1 MIFCLLLNAD
11 AKHIRISEC
20 IIEKLDRPES
30 WLQPFQFSRI
40 RYFFANI
47 HARKKG
53 KIPSVLRNFT
63 IWDISGK
70 GNFHALPQT
79 FKLNS

>member
-1 MIFCLLLNAD
+1 MLMQKDI
-11 AKHIRISEC
+11 KISEC

-30 WLQPFQFSRI
+30 WTQPFQFSRI

-47 HARKKG
+47 HAEKEAKN
-53 KIPSVLRNFT
+53 PSVLRIFT